1 MIALR
6 LTASLRFAA
15 TAKRK
20 AGIRKG
26 NRNMNGRYMRAAEIR
41 WHNRQPERLR
51 HINQK
56 KERKGVS
63 TVQIFDADLRFVN
76 EIPMPNTLAG
86 IQYADQLAAE
96 KPGRLYVVMDEHR

>member
-1 MIALR
+1 
-6 LTASLRFAA
+6 
-15 TAKRK
+15 
-20 AGIRKG
+20 
-26 NRNMNGRYMRAAEIR
+26 MNGRYMRAAEIR

-51 HINQK
+51 HIHQK
-56 KERKGVS
+56 KEKKKVS

-96 KPGRLYVVMDEHR
+96 KPSRLYVVMDEHRQKVYQR